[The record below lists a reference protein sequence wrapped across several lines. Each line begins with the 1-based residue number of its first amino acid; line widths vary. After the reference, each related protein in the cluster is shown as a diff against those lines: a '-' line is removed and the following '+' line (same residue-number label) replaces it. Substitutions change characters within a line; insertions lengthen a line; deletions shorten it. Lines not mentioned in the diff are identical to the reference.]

1 MRKIGKIRNGV
12 FTPYANMSGGVNSPI
27 TFEQATELAN
37 VQSGDSMSVALGK
50 LSKLYET
57 LESGSASTLLGES
70 LEANR
75 IMETDGGG
83 KVATSGLPRDRL
95 DNLKILIFDSTRTEL
110 LESGNVGAT
119 YFLTNTNTPA
129 DELPSGAPEWK
140 YAGGLLIK
148 RTNMI
153 ASIVIYGY
161 WTGNTAITTT
171 GDGGQ
176 TWSSYKN
183 VQEQVGSLEAA
194 LNATNF
200 NFKLKKYVDTE
211 CSSHIEVLQKYWNEA
226 FEDVPAA
233 GGYRIILTNYGSANV
248 VWTCYAYQ
256 NKLYGYALCFSHPNN
271 DVSSPQYYTIS
282 NGTWTKNELITY
294 NEFNP
299 VAQNV
304 KCVKT
309 WSVSE
314 WTKAGG
320 NLPVNNGTGAIMRM
334 QGYTNP
340 GETKSSDS
348 YYLYHAYTN
357 NNTCQLYIGLN
368 VTTGNYKVTWY
379 QLAQKSDCWHIVYK
393 NEYYGLALPD
403 GTDTGWVRTPSPGLL
418 PYQAGGA
425 SSLGTSSWP
434 FNYIYGKNIYENGQ
448 ALSAR
453 YAGISHSH
461 SYLPTSHVIN
471 SLSDIRANTTSGKAA
486 GALGVK
492 ELSTKAN
499 GIGDMVL
506 IGETA
511 STNYQAASFT
521 RSLYKGFLLVTSRN
535 GTQMG
540 PLASTVIPVSLIDSI
555 KDNGSSAKASFGAE
569 PSNYQASC
577 YFSGTNAYIKS
588 NSSFDTTRL
597 YGIRGA

>member
-1 MRKIGKIRNGV
+1 MKKIGKIKNGV
-12 FTPYANMSGGVNSPI
+12 FTPYANMSSGGPGDISNAPI

-37 VQSGDSMSVALGK
+37 VQSGDSVSVALGK

-119 YFLTNTNTPA
+119 YFLTNTNTHA

-161 WTGNTAITTT
+161 GTGNTAITTT

-233 GGYRIILTNYGSANV
+233 GGYRIILTAYGSGNV
-248 VWTCYAYQ
+248 VWTCYSNQ
-256 NKLYGYALCFSHPNN
+256 SKVYGYALCFANPSK
-271 DVSSPQYYTIS
+271 DISSPRYYTIS
-282 NGTWTKNELITY
+282 NGTWSGIHELIEENDLYKKCATLSGGTAIPANADLDSYKTLGNYCCDTSAVAATLQNCPTNIAFKMVVDYATGYGYTRQILIPYKSNAIYMRSADDNGNYPSKWERFITY
-294 NEFNP
+294 SDMISSFTVENPTGTYSEASLKSQIHQRMITLANEAREQVGYNRSLHIP
-299 VAQNV
+299 WS
-304 KCVKT
+304 CT
-309 WSVSE
+309 WV
-314 WTKAGG
+314 
-320 NLPVNNGTGAIMRM
+320 
-334 QGYTNP
+334 GYTNIS
-340 GETKSSDS
+340 GEVTFFPSDAGNNI
-348 YYLYHAYTN
+348 YNYMTTLFLYNQAFL
-357 NNTCQLYIGLN
+357 C
-368 VTTGNYKVTWY
+368 
-379 QLAQKSDCWHIVYK
+379 
-393 NEYYGLALPD
+393 YGL
-403 GTDTGWVRTPSPGLL
+403 T
-418 PYQAGGA
+418 
-425 SSLGTSSWP
+425 
-434 FNYIYGKNIYENGQ
+434 
-448 ALSAR
+448 
-453 YAGISHSH
+453 
-461 SYLPTSHVIN
+461 
-471 SLSDIRANTTSGKAA
+471 
-486 GALGVK
+486 
-492 ELSTKAN
+492 
-499 GIGDMVL
+499 
-506 IGETA
+506 
-511 STNYQAASFT
+511 
-521 RSLYKGFLLVTSRN
+521 
-535 GTQMG
+535 
-540 PLASTVIPVSLIDSI
+540 
-555 KDNGSSAKASFGAE
+555 
-569 PSNYQASC
+569 
-577 YFSGTNAYIKS
+577 S
-588 NSSFDTTRL
+588 NSEMSYFNKL
-597 YGIRGA
+597 L

>member
-1 MRKIGKIRNGV
+1 MVSIGKIELRENKKEYV
-12 FTPYANMSGGVNSPI
+12 KYANMGGSGGTGDVSNAPI

-161 WTGNTAITTT
+161 GTGNTAITTT

-226 FEDVPAA
+226 FADA
-233 GGYRIILTNYGSANV
+233 GTAGAYRVVFTNYGSSNV
-248 VWTCYAYQ
+248 VWTCYSYY
-256 NKLYGYALCFSHPNN
+256 NKLYGYALNFSHNTTPA
-271 DVSSPQYYTIS
+271 YYTIS
-282 NGTWTKNELITY
+282 NGTWSGIRSLAIVDNLHKLTATLSGGTKIPSGADLNTY
-294 NEFNP
+294 RTLGNYYCISNADANTLLNCPTNKAFKMIVDYATGTGYTRQIVIPHLNDGIYLRTIEDSGSSFREWVKLVTSSEFDP

-304 KCVKT
+304 KGIKS
-309 WSVSE
+309 WGVSE
-314 WTKAGG
+314 WVAAGG
-320 NLPVNNGTGAIMRM
+320 NLPPGTSNYGAVLRTRGLLEPGQVHNG
-334 QGYTNP
+334 
-340 GETKSSDS
+340 SDS
-348 YYLYHAYTN
+348 YYILQGY
-357 NNTCQLYIGLN
+357 
-368 VTTGNYKVTWY
+368 V
-379 QLAQKSDCWHIVYK
+379 D
-393 NEYYGLALPD
+393 
-403 GTDTGWVRTPSPGLL
+403 
-418 PYQAGGA
+418 
-425 SSLGTSSWP
+425 
-434 FNYIYGKNIYENGQ
+434 
-448 ALSAR
+448 
-453 YAGISHSH
+453 
-461 SYLPTSHVIN
+461 
-471 SLSDIRANTTSGKAA
+471 ANTLRTWSGMNVAK
-486 GALGVK
+486 GGKEVKWFQLG
-492 ELSTKAN
+492 
-499 GIGDMVL
+499 
-506 IGETA
+506 
-511 STNYQAASFT
+511 
-521 RSLYKGFLLVTSRN
+521 
-535 GTQMG
+535 
-540 PLASTVIPVSLIDSI
+540 
-555 KDNGSSAKASFGAE
+555 
-569 PSNYQASC
+569 
-577 YFSGTNAYIKS
+577 
-588 NSSFDTTRL
+588 
-597 YGIRGA
+597 

>member
-1 MRKIGKIRNGV
+1 MVSIGKIELRENKKEYV
-12 FTPYANMSGGVNSPI
+12 KYANMGGSGGTGDVSNAPI

-110 LESGNVGAT
+110 LENGNVGAT
-119 YFLTNTNTPA
+119 YFLTNTNTHA

-161 WTGNTAITTT
+161 GTGNTAITTT

-211 CSSHIEVLQKYWNEA
+211 CSSHIEVLQKYWNEVFA
-226 FEDVPAA
+226 DAGAA
-233 GGYRIILTNYGSANV
+233 GAYRIVLTNYGSSNV
-248 VWTCYAYQ
+248 VWTCFAHA
-256 NKLYGYALCFSHPNN
+256 NGSLGCAVNFSHIA
-271 DVSSPQYYTIS
+271 SPFYYTIN
-282 NGTWTKNELITY
+282 NGTWGGPCNLVEESHLYEKCATLSGGTSISANADLNTY
-294 NEFNP
+294 RTLGNYYCISNADANTLLNCPTNKAFKMIVDYATGTGYTRQIVIPHLNDGIYLRTIEDSGSSFREWVKLVTSSEFDP

-304 KCVKT
+304 KGVKT

-368 VTTGNYKVTWY
+368 VTTGSKVVTWY
-379 QLAQKSDCWHIVYK
+379 QLALKQ
-393 NEYYGLALPD
+393 
-403 GTDTGWVRTPSPGLL
+403 
-418 PYQAGGA
+418 
-425 SSLGTSSWP
+425 
-434 FNYIYGKNIYENGQ
+434 
-448 ALSAR
+448 
-453 YAGISHSH
+453 
-461 SYLPTSHVIN
+461 
-471 SLSDIRANTTSGKAA
+471 
-486 GALGVK
+486 
-492 ELSTKAN
+492 
-499 GIGDMVL
+499 
-506 IGETA
+506 
-511 STNYQAASFT
+511 
-521 RSLYKGFLLVTSRN
+521 
-535 GTQMG
+535 
-540 PLASTVIPVSLIDSI
+540 
-555 KDNGSSAKASFGAE
+555 
-569 PSNYQASC
+569 
-577 YFSGTNAYIKS
+577 
-588 NSSFDTTRL
+588 
-597 YGIRGA
+597 